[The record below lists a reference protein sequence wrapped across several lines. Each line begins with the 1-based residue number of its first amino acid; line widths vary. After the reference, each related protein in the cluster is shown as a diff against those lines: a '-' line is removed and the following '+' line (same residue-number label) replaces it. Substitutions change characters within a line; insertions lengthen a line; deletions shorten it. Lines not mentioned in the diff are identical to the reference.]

1 METHTDNNGFTVSQ
15 ECDSIKQFLNMDMDT
30 LDECVHIVPNKENR
44 KLTFYRLTNKRLT
57 KDNKDNVRISL
68 ELNNVGILF
77 RNTEKIPENLCFHN
91 AKAKTILSFL
101 ECLKNERSEYNLT
114 FKYYNKNNS
123 PMIEEHNLNNES
135 LFLSY
140 KTETDRYNEVEISDV
155 YANNITQFAN
165 F

>member
-30 LDECVHIVPNKENR
+30 LNECVHIVPDKENR
-44 KLTFYRLTNKRLT
+44 KLTFYRLTDKRLT
-57 KDNKDNVRISL
+57 MNNEENVRISL

-77 RNTEKIPENLCFHN
+77 RNTEKIPESLTFHS

-101 ECLKNERSEYNLT
+101 ECLKNERSDYSMT

-140 KTETDRYNEVEISDV
+140 KTETNRYNEVEISDV
-155 YANNITQFAN
+155 YANNSTQFAN